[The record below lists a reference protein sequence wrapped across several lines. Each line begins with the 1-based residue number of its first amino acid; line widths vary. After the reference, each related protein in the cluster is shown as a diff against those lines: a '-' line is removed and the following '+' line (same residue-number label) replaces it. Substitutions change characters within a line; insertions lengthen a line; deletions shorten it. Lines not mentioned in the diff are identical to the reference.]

1 MRKDTIPET
10 PLYGYVPFEYPEIK
24 EYIPPVDDTLIS
36 SRRSDFNRD
45 IARQEFMDL
54 SIFADT
60 LNFVNE

>member
-1 MRKDTIPET
+1 MRKETISET

-24 EYIPPVDDTLIS
+24 EYVPPVDDALLPY
-36 SRRSDFNRD
+36 RKSDFNRD